1 MSVVSFILCILMFVS
16 GYKGDI
22 CEDIDTT
29 FCKGINSNRP
39 DMCSNACIST
49 VCKRSCGLCP
59 LQCYSCS
66 DIDDVTSCNTIQTCP
81 NSDDFCFT
89 TQTFSDRFRETYRLG
104 CASNNTCHQYSGI
117 SRTYRVNV
125 DAGCCNTDKCNN
137 KPPVLLHMKPA
148 VTHLI
153 TYTTANFSTCMDI
166 DQILCKNL
174 KDKHSDLCMNDCI
187 SHQLCPNTCS
197 QCVQCLQCSGVSN
210 PSECKTTTVCGKGQE
225 CFVTETLQMTQMGT
239 QALQLGCTNEQIC
252 HQMNIT
258 HHDSLI
264 HNIFGRRHERFVLR
278 GGCCKGNMCNAY
290 PFLFTSSNPSPSTT
304 VTHLQS
310 TIYTNQGTSHHVPSL
325 SGVSQHVPTTPL
337 ATTSNSL
344 VTSYTDCSSA
354 VHVRCPD
361 TFYPYHGA
369 CFMTGPVPLTYT
381 ESKAYC
387 ERHCLRLAEFDREA
401 EMTAVTRNFVH
412 HHSIGGPLYVG
423 AISET
428 LSSGT
433 KWLWARGHL
442 DVDVLMWVH
451 YNGYG
456 NCAVTREL
464 ITYSGKHRYSD
475 FGLEDVN
482 CTQRFK
488 PLCQLFLRVSN

>member
-1 MSVVSFILCILMFVS
+1 MPTVTKMLLG
-16 GYKGDI
+16 GYKADI
-22 CEDIDTT
+22 CEDIDST
-29 FCKGINSNRP
+29 FCQGIKTNRP

-49 VCKRSCGLCP
+49 VCKRSCGLCH
-59 LQCYSCS
+59 
-66 DIDDVTSCNTIQTCP
+66 DVTSCNTIQICP

-104 CASNNTCHQYSGI
+104 CASNNTCRQYTGI

-137 KPPVLLHMKPA
+137 KPPVLLQLKPA
-148 VTHLI
+148 VTRSI
-153 TYTTANFSTCMDI
+153 TNTTANFSTCMDI

-174 KDKHSDLCMNDCI
+174 NDKHSEVCTNDCI
-187 SHQLCPNTCS
+187 SHHLCPNACS
-197 QCVQCLQCSGVSN
+197 KCVQCLQCSAVSH
-210 PSECKTTTVCGKGQE
+210 PTECKTTTVCGKGQE
-225 CFVTETLQMTQMGT
+225 CFVTETLQMTSTGT

-252 HQMNIT
+252 HQMNST
-258 HHDSLI
+258 RHNSLV
-264 HNIFGRRHERFVLR
+264 HKIFGRRQEQFVLR
-278 GGCCKGNMCNAY
+278 GGCCKGNMCNSY
-290 PFLFTSSNPSPSTT
+290 SFLFNSPNSSPSTDIT
-304 VTHLQS
+304 NLQS
-310 TIYTNQGTSHHVPSL
+310 ATYTNQGTSQHVPSL
-325 SGVSQHVPTTPL
+325 SGVSKPVPTKPL
-337 ATTSNSL
+337 LTTKSYSL
-344 VTSYTDCSSA
+344 DCSSA

-369 CFMTGPVPLTYT
+369 CFKTGPVPLTYT

-387 ERHCLRLAEFDREA
+387 EKQCLRLAEFDREA
-401 EMTAVTRNFVH
+401 EMTAVTRNFLH
-412 HHSIGGPLYVG
+412 HFNGAPLYVG
-423 AISET
+423 AISKT
-428 LSSGT
+428 SSP
-433 KWLWARGHL
+433 KWLWERGHL
-442 DVDVLMWVH
+442 EVDVLMWVH

-464 ITYSGKHRYSD
+464 ITHSGKHRHSD